1 MNKEQEQYFDR
12 KILGKIEGAEVDA
25 PLSWAEMEGQLN
37 KQKRSGGWWLR
48 GFLFSDV
55 VLLLASSL
63 LIWQWS
69 SMDASKVTTDEAVSM
84 KVQLPELV
92 VADKANDSQESIKNR
107 ATFSASPENES
118 ATAATITASSTS
130 TLATTTTTTTTTT
143 TNTTSTT
150 TTTSS
155 SAASLSSNV
164 DVRSSKVSSSSA
176 GEKTSGVLR
185 KKSGRK
191 SSVGSFTPDG
201 RSAAIIRE
209 ADGEVAVV
217 DNAEEKSSAIP
228 VSALVPVF
236 DPSIPSKTEKNVSEG
251 LTNSSVARQIFTES
265 SSNDW
270 QLMSV
275 LGGMAELSPL
285 ELSLLVPDKKSV
297 VQHKDEL
304 SPALISVYG
313 IGGFEKVKYST
324 LVPKGEELNF
334 QHQWHGGTGF
344 GLTFGYM
351 TNANWSMHIGLE
363 YMRRE
368 MEFEWISP
376 AKRQDFYLDS
386 TYVQIIP
393 PVGPPYYVWQFDTVY
408 TTVSYVDSLNYRASV
423 SVVTVPVLIQYAK
436 PMGAFTIAP
445 YSGVEWSSRTTT
457 KLIRE
462 REGESPSARNEGNL
476 KETRNY
482 MSLRAGCKVFLR
494 LGVNADLFTGVDFR
508 YMLPLNRDRLKGVSG
523 SLQLGIQLHR

>member
-1 MNKEQEQYFDR
+1 MNKEQENYFDR
-12 KILGKIEGAEVDA
+12 KILGKIEQAEADA
-25 PLSWAEMEGQLN
+25 PFDWAEMEAKLN
-37 KQKRSGGWWLR
+37 KSKRSGGWWLR

-69 SMDASKVTTDEAVSM
+69 SMDVSAVAHVEGTSI

-92 VADKANDSQESIKNR
+92 VADKASGAMERVEQK
-107 ATFSASPENES
+107 AVTVASPENES
-118 ATAATITASSTS
+118 AAAMTISAAATRSEASTPDENSSSSVSGKSNDTFS
-130 TLATTTTTTTTTT
+130 
-143 TNTTSTT
+143 SEV
-150 TTTSS
+150 SS
-155 SAASLSSNV
+155 SALTE
-164 DVRSSKVSSSSA
+164 KSA
-176 GEKTSGVLR
+176 DMSR
-185 KKSGRK
+185 KKSMRK
-191 SSVGSFTPDG
+191 STNRSSIPDG
-201 RSAAIIRE
+201 SKGAVVRE
-209 ADGEVAVV
+209 TGNENAVV
-217 DNAEEKSSAIP
+217 DHAAEKSSANQ
-228 VSALVPVF
+228 VSTLVPV
-236 DPSIPSKTEKNVSEG
+236 SEVSTSSSVENIMSEG
-251 LTNSSVARQIFTES
+251 LTNSPVVKQIIGECS

-270 QLMSV
+270 QLMS
-275 LGGMAELSPL
+275 LLDGMAELSPL
-285 ELSLLVPDKKSV
+285 ELSLLVPDKKPV
-297 VQHKDEL
+297 VTNSDEL
-304 SPALISVYG
+304 SPALITVYG

-482 MSLRAGCKVFLR
+482 MSLRAGCKVFLC
-494 LGVNADLFTGVDFR
+494 LGLNADLFTGVDFR

>member
-25 PLSWAEMEGQLN
+25 PLSWAEMEGQLS

-55 VLLLASSL
+55 LMLLASSL

-69 SMDASKVTTDEAVSM
+69 SMDVSAVAHVEGTSI

-92 VADKANDSQESIKNR
+92 VADKANGAMERVEQE
-107 ATFSASPENES
+107 AVTVESPENES
-118 ATAATITASSTS
+118 AAAATISTAATTSDASTPDKNSSSSVSGKSNDTFS
-130 TLATTTTTTTTTT
+130 
-143 TNTTSTT
+143 SEV
-150 TTTSS
+150 SS
-155 SAASLSSNV
+155 SALTEKSAELS
-164 DVRSSKVSSSSA
+164 
-176 GEKTSGVLR
+176 R
-185 KKSGRK
+185 KKSMRK
-191 SSVGSFTPDG
+191 STTRSSIPVGSKDEVV
-201 RSAAIIRE
+201 RE
-209 ADGEVAVV
+209 TGNESAVV
-217 DNAEEKSSAIP
+217 DHAAEKSSANQ
-228 VSALVPVF
+228 VSALVPV
-236 DPSIPSKTEKNVSEG
+236 SEVSTSSSVENKISEG
-251 LTNSSVARQIFTES
+251 LTNSPVVKQIIGESS

-270 QLMSV
+270 QLMS
-275 LGGMAELSPL
+275 LLDGMAELSPL
-285 ELSLLVPDKKSV
+285 ELSLLVPDKKPV
-297 VQHKDEL
+297 VTNSDEL
-304 SPALISVYG
+304 SPALITVYG

-351 TNANWSMHIGLE
+351 TNANWSLHFGLE

-393 PVGPPYYVWQFDTVY
+393 PVGSPYYIWQVDTLY

-436 PMGAFTIAP
+436 PVGAFTFAP

-457 KLIRE
+457 KLIHE
-462 REGESPSARNEGNL
+462 REVENSAARNEGNL

-494 LGVNADLFTGVDFR
+494 LGANADIFTGVDFR
-508 YMLPLNRDRLKGVSG
+508 YMLPLNRDKLEGVSG